1 MQCDAMRCDM
11 IRSQIGLAPLWR
23 AGPNLLSGGPEA
35 TRRAA
40 TAPLP
45 IMPQNVW

>member
-1 MQCDAMRCDM
+1 MHCDAMRF
-11 IRSQIGLAPLWR
+11 QVGLAPLWR
-23 AGPNLLSGGPEA
+23 AGPHLLSGGPEA
-35 TRRAA
+35 TRRAD